1 MSEFRSLFRKE
12 SMDQLSQQATTGPY
26 VSTSRLMPWLTLV
39 AILILLASF
48 LVWSFAGQLPVTVSC
63 KGFAGENGNT
73 CIALLTPQQMQ
84 AHAAETGDDVRVVR
98 PNGTTLTGKVV
109 GVSDTPQSRGEL
121 SEIIESD
128 WIFNEVAT
136 SEYNYYVTVEV
147 EGQLKKNDL
156 IEAVITTRIVT
167 PIALILDP

>member
-73 CIALLTPQQMQ
+73 CIALLTPQQM
-84 AHAAETGDDVRVVR
+84 HARTAPR
-98 PNGTTLTGKVV
+98 
-109 GVSDTPQSRGEL
+109 
-121 SEIIESD
+121 
-128 WIFNEVAT
+128 
-136 SEYNYYVTVEV
+136 
-147 EGQLKKNDL
+147 
-156 IEAVITTRIVT
+156 
-167 PIALILDP
+167 